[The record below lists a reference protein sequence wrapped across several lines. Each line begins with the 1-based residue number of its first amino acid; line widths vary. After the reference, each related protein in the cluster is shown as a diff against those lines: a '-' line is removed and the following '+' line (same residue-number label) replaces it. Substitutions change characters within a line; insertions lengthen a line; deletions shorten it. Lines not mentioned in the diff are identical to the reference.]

1 MNGRRRPRETCEV
14 EVLCSGTVYRLISRA
29 CVAGTPSG
37 GCAGTPER
45 VLPHAPEHGLQPVRR
60 RACAPEHVGGARALG
75 LRGRGRGLLL
85 RQRRRGRRR
94 GDRIVAVP
102 SVSFGESFVG
112 LRAAA
117 VTLAAST
124 APGCRATLV
133 RPSRNG
139 LSSRGVSMFNKNVY
153 FEQ

>member
-75 LRGRGRGLLL
+75 LRGRAGCDARVFLS
-85 RQRRRGRRR
+85 
-94 GDRIVAVP
+94 VP
-102 SVSFGESFVG
+102 STCKHLLELTKHLKEG
-112 LRAAA
+112 LQ
-117 VTLAAST
+117 
-124 APGCRATLV
+124 TLV
-133 RPSRNG
+133 EMTKHLQCNDETLVETTKHLPCNNET
-139 LSSRGVSMFNKNVY
+139 LSETTKHLQAACIRIP
-153 FEQ
+153 